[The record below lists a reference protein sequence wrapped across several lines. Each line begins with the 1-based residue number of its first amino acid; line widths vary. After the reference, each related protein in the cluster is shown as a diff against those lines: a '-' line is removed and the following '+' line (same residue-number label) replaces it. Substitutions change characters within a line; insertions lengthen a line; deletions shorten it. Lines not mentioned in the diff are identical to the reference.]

1 MKRKGLILAVFTI
14 VFILIASLLWLY
26 SDSNDYVLKINGEA
40 VDADEFKA
48 YLAWEMSYMEVR
60 NKQNG
65 NGTIDWEELDEL
77 EGVPNKDIAKD
88 AAKDLIIN
96 TKTLTQEARK
106 RKIELTDEEIQ
117 KLNSQVDSTFEFL
130 ALNGLSKEDF
140 LRIMKENALIE
151 KLALSLA
158 PEEEKT
164 VFDSRHILFNT
175 QGMTD
180 AEKADVKK
188 KAEAVLARIK
198 NGEDFAKLAGEYT
211 DDPGSKSTGG
221 LYTGI
226 SVGSFVKPY
235 EDAVFAV
242 ADGEVYPE
250 LVESDYGYHIVKR
263 EKVETKNEKPTI
275 ITDDIYNDFM
285 QKDRKSVV

>member
-1 MKRKGLILAVFTI
+1 MIDSIKISDEQINAYYEANKSTFLSSPRAEVYHIFINTSNPDYLKSMIVSETDLQNNYNQNKSRFTEPEQ
-14 VFILIASLLWLY
+14 VKASHILIKPRGEGDDEKRFEEAKNVIQALY
-26 SDSNDYVLKINGEA
+26 
-40 VDADEFKA
+40 
-48 YLAWEMSYMEVR
+48 
-60 NKQNG
+60 
-65 NGTIDWEELDEL
+65 
-77 EGVPNKDIAKD
+77 
-88 AAKDLIIN
+88 
-96 TKTLTQEARK
+96 
-106 RKIELTDEEIQ
+106 
-117 KLNSQVDSTFEFL
+117 
-130 ALNGLSKEDF
+130 
-140 LRIMKENALIE
+140 
-151 KLALSLA
+151 
-158 PEEEKT
+158 
-164 VFDSRHILFNT
+164 
-175 QGMTD
+175 
-180 AEKADVKK
+180 EKA
-188 KAEAVLARIK
+188 K

-285 QKDRKSVV
+285 QNVGQELIDKAEVETSNQYIAIDYKTFYQKNENN